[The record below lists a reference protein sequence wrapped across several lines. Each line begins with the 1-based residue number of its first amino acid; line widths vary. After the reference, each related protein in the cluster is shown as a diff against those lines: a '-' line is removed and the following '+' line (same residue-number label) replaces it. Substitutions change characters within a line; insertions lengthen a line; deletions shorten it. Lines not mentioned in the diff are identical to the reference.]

1 MEEGIV
7 RRELADNFC
16 FYNPHYDAVKGAYDW
31 ARKTLA
37 AHAKDKREYLY
48 TRQQLET
55 AKTHDQLWNAAQ
67 KQLVV
72 EGKMHGFLR
81 MYWAKK
87 ILEWTASP
95 ETALARK

>member
-1 MEEGIV
+1 MLEVRAYKSKYKDSVEAYMEEGIV

-67 KQLVV
+67 VC
-72 EGKMHGFLR
+72 
-81 MYWAKK
+81 A
-87 ILEWTASP
+87 AS
-95 ETALARK
+95 A